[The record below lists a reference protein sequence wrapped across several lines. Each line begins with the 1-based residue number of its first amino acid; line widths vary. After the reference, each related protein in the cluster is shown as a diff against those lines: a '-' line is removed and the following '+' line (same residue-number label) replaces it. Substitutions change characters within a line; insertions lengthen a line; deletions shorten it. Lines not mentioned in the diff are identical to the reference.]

1 MGFDAG
7 LVTDLRGGAAVGRP
21 VFSGVVMEGLVSGC
35 RFGLTDKVASEK
47 CHLTLDQTQ
56 WGNPVMTAT
65 LTLDKAGRVV
75 IPKSLRDE
83 LHLDAGDELELSAE
97 GDCLTLR
104 PVRVAARLKKKHG
117 IWVFGGTDRITAAET
132 DAVLGGIREQRDR
145 DNRGGSR

>member
-65 LTLDKAGRVV
+65 LTLG
-75 IPKSLRDE
+75 
-83 LHLDAGDELELSAE
+83 
-97 GDCLTLR
+97 
-104 PVRVAARLKKKHG
+104 
-117 IWVFGGTDRITAAET
+117 
-132 DAVLGGIREQRDR
+132 
-145 DNRGGSR
+145 